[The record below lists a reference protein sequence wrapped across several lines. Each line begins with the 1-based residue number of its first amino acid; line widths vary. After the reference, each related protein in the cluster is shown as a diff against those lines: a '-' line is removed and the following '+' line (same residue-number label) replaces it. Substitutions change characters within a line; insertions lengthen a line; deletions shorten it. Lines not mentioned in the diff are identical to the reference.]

1 MVRRKKYYTR
11 QYVWGSLTLGW
22 FNELR
27 NSNLGGPEYK
37 VLFFLCEKMKQDDN
51 IAYVK
56 QKDIASKLYMDR
68 GNVSKC
74 IKKLREKQY
83 IAKCENGFMINPHL
97 FSVGQ
102 LNPLARE
109 YILDQFD
116 ILLTAE
122 GRVSTFELNYD
133 DYALMKNGRPL
144 TDEDTEEEKVED
156 VHSNSLSD
164 LDDYF

>member
-1 MVRRKKYYTR
+1 MAMRKKYYTK

-51 IAYVK
+51 VAYVK

-68 GNVSKC
+68 GNISKC

-102 LNPLARE
+102 LNPHARE
-109 YILDQFD
+109 HILDRFD
-116 ILLTAE
+116 SLLTTE
-122 GRVSTFELNYD
+122 GKVSTFELNYD
-133 DYALMKNGRPL
+133 EYALMKNGRPL
-144 TDEDTEEEKVED
+144 RDEDTREEELKD
-156 VHSNSLSD
+156 NHRNSLND
-164 LDDYF
+164 IDDYL

>member
-1 MVRRKKYYTR
+1 
-11 QYVWGSLTLGW
+11 
-22 FNELR
+22 
-27 NSNLGGPEYK
+27 
-37 VLFFLCEKMKQDDN
+37 MKQDDN

-102 LNPLARE
+102 LNPHARE

-116 ILLTAE
+116 SLLTAE

-144 TDEDTEEEKVED
+144 IDEDTEEEEVED
-156 VHSNSLSD
+156 VHKNPLND
-164 LDDYF
+164 FGDYF